1 MNNFKKRYLRLLFL
15 IVIFLWCT
23 EIKSK
28 EIKIIVKIENDIIT
42 NIDIENEYN
51 YLISLNKQFQS
62 IDKEKILGFAKES
75 LIKEVIKKNEI
86 LKYYELNKKNEM
98 IDVMI
103 ENIYR
108 NLEINSKDD
117 FINYLGERNLDLDDI
132 YKKIEIEAVWN
143 QMIYAKFQDKII
155 LNEEKLKKKIED
167 NPETIEIFLLKE
179 LIYDF
184 KNQKEIEIK
193 YKKIIESIKSIGF
206 DETVIKFSI
215 AESKNNFGSLGWI
228 NKNVLS
234 NKIKNEIEKLEIG
247 EISKPMIV
255 PSGILILKIV
265 DKKIDKKKIDL
276 EFELNKAIQF
286 ETNSQLNNYS
296 TLYFNK
302 IKNNLAINEY

>member
-1 MNNFKKRYLRLLFL
+1 
-15 IVIFLWCT
+15 
-23 EIKSK
+23 
-28 EIKIIVKIENDIIT
+28 
-42 NIDIENEYN
+42 
-51 YLISLNKQFQS
+51 
-62 IDKEKILGFAKES
+62 
-75 LIKEVIKKNEI
+75 
-86 LKYYELNKKNEM
+86 
-98 IDVMI
+98 
-103 ENIYR
+103 
-108 NLEINSKDD
+108 
-117 FINYLGERNLDLDDI
+117 
-132 YKKIEIEAVWN
+132 
-143 QMIYAKFQDKII
+143 MIYAKFQDKII
-155 LNEEKLKKKIED
+155 LNKEKLKNKIED

-247 EISKPMIV
+247 EISKPIIV